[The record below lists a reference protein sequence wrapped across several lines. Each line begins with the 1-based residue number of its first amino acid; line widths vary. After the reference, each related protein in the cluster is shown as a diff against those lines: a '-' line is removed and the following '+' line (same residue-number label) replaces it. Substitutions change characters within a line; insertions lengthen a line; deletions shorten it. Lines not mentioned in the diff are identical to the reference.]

1 MPPIPSE
8 FTPARR
14 GPSIGQS
21 IVSEL
26 KKKGDCSTLR
36 AGFGISKLTSGGIFP
51 YATDMAALINP
62 AVPDVI

>member
-26 KKKGDCSTLR
+26 KKKGDSSISR

-51 YATDMAALINP
+51 FDTARAALINP
-62 AVPDVI
+62 AVPEVI